1 MERPRARGRRSG
13 EAGFTL
19 IELMVVVL
27 IIAILI
33 AIAIPTFLG
42 ARSRAQDR
50 VAQSNLRN
58 ALTAEKTYYVDNQAY
73 TADTSVLA
81 GIEPPLTWTADAA
94 VASTGRVYVAT
105 ATSTGGVTDDTVI
118 LGAKSASGT
127 CFYLRDQATKGTS
140 TAPGLSYARDTA
152 CARPGFDHGHRVRL
166 VGPDSRTSGGHSGPP
181 IVGGSQLEAP
191 DRPRGPRPAGCRRR

>member
-1 MERPRARGRRSG
+1 MQRLLGSRSG
-13 EAGFTL
+13 QAGFTL

-27 IIAILI
+27 IITI
-33 AIAIPTFLG
+33 AIAIPAFLG

-50 VAQSNLRN
+50 AAQSNLRN

-73 TADTSVLA
+73 TADPTVLA

-94 VASTGRVYVAT
+94 VAATGRVYVAT
-105 ATSTGGVTDDTVI
+105 ATSAGGATDDTVI

-140 TAPGLSYARDTA
+140 TAPGLSYARDAA
-152 CARPGFDHGHRVRL
+152 CAAPGSTTVTG
-166 VGPDSRTSGGHSGPP
+166 SGW
-181 IVGGSQLEAP
+181 
-191 DRPRGPRPAGCRRR
+191 

>member
-1 MERPRARGRRSG
+1 MQRLLGSRSG
-13 EAGFTL
+13 QAGFTL

-27 IIAILI
+27 IITILI

-50 VAQSNLRN
+50 AAQSNLRN

-73 TADTSVLA
+73 TADPTVLA
-81 GIEPPLTWTADAA
+81 GIEPPLTWVADAA
-94 VASTGRVYVAT
+94 VAATGRVYVAKS
-105 ATSTGGVTDDTVI
+105 TSTGGTTDDTVI

-140 TAPGLSYARDTA
+140 TAPGPLL
-152 CARPGFDHGHRVRL
+152 RPRHDLRGPGLDHGHRDEL
-166 VGPDSRTSGGHSGPP
+166 VGRTSGGHRGPP
-181 IVGGSQLEAP
+181 LVGGAQLGMP
-191 DRPRGPRPAGCRRR
+191 DPPRGPSPAGCRRR